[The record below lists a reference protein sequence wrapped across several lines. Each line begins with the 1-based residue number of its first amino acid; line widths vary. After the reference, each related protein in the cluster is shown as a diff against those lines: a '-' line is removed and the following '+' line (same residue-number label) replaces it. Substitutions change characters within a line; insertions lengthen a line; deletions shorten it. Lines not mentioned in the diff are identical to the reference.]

1 MPKPDLTLIL
11 TPFLKSRSAVVFKLE
26 REVLKKVTGDGV
38 LMPVQRKSS
47 LSEIFH
53 ENTKLTP
60 LSGRAYSLHIEQV
73 GKSPT
78 AKGLMAEPYKV
89 YTLFDREKLTA
100 PPPQNELEKLIV
112 ARRSERHYTGEAV
125 SQEELARLLFY
136 TYGRTELRRNFRPV
150 ASGGG
155 LFPLEFYVVARN
167 VTGLEHGIYHYD
179 VENNYLDAVDRGDH
193 WEALKRCVWFKDIDV
208 DDAALVIIISAAF
221 LRSTMKYQDRG
232 YRMIL
237 MEAGEAAQNLSLL
250 CIPLGL
256 SACLL
261 GGFLDDA
268 LSDLLGID
276 GVDEAP
282 LLPIVIGRKQVR
294 ETAPSPGTE
303 VGGW

>member
-1 MPKPDLTLIL
+1 M
-11 TPFLKSRSAVVFKLE
+11 FKLE

-53 ENTKLTP
+53 ENTKLSP
-60 LSGRAYSLHIEQV
+60 LSGRAYSQHIDRI
-73 GKSPT
+73 GKSPV
-78 AKGLMAEPYKV
+78 AKALMAEPYKV
-89 YTLFDREKLTA
+89 YTLFDRVKLTVPEA
-100 PPPQNELEKLIV
+100 QNELERTIV
-112 ARRSERHYTGEAV
+112 ARRSERHYTGEAI
-125 SQEELARLLFY
+125 SQEELTKLLFY
-136 TYGRTELRRNFRPV
+136 TYGRTELRRNFRSV

-167 VTGLEHGIYHYD
+167 VTGVEPGIYHYD
-179 VENNYLDAVDRGDH
+179 VENNYLDAIERGDR
-193 WEALKRCVWFKDIDV
+193 WESLKECVWFKDIDV
-208 DDAALVIIISAAF
+208 DDAAIVIVITASF
-221 LRSTMKYQDRG
+221 LRSTLKYQDRG

-237 MEAGEAAQNLSLL
+237 MEAGEAAHNLSLL

-256 SACLL
+256 GACLL

-282 LLPIVIGRKQVR
+282 LLPIVIGRRRVSGT
-294 ETAPSPGTE
+294 TASPVTGE
-303 VGGW
+303 SEW

>member
-167 VTGLEHGIYHYD
+167 VSRLEQGIYHYD
-179 VENNYLDAVDRGDH
+179 VENDYLDAVNRGDH
-193 WEALKRCVWFKDIDV
+193 WEALKQCVWFKDIDV

-294 ETAPSPGTE
+294 ETAPSPGIE